1 MPPLAK
7 DFLKGQSLL
16 KEIIDL
22 ALDKKAIDLN
32 VLDVRGLSSITDFMV
47 ICHGRSEPQVKAIT
61 DSIRK
66 GTPQKPRHLE
76 GHENQNWVLID
87 YFDIIIHIFNEEQ
100 REYYS
105 LERLWA
111 DAPIKQFS
119 DESP

>member
-47 ICHGRSEPQVKAIT
+47 IFHGLSEPQVKAIT

-87 YFDIIIHIFNEEQ
+87 YFDIIIHVFNEEQ